1 MTRLFRNT
9 KMQLYTYNRSTA
21 AYRVRIALNYKNIEH
36 QLIPVNL
43 LAGKHLDEDYK
54 KHNQQARVP
63 TLVDGDFEVGQSSA
77 ILEYLEEKFPEPALL
92 PKDLQ
97 ARAWIRYLSQIIIS
111 DMHPLNNVGVLNYL
125 KGSGNFD
132 ATQIKSW
139 YHHWLRLGFD
149 TLENILSQHAH
160 CKNFC
165 WGNTPTFADLCLIPQ
180 VYNAYRFEFPMKNY
194 PTLRRI
200 NEYCLTLPYFEKAR
214 PENQPDYSPN
224 SIK

>member
-1 MTRLFRNT
+1 
-9 KMQLYTYNRSTA
+9 MQLYTYNRSTA
-21 AYRVRIALNYKNIEH
+21 AYRVRIALNYKNIDH

-54 KHNQQARVP
+54 KHNRQARVP
-63 TLVDGDFEVGQSSA
+63 TLVDGGFEVGQSSA
-77 ILEYLEEKFPEPALL
+77 ILEYLEEKFPKPALL

-111 DMHPLNNVGVLNYL
+111 DMHPLNNVSVLNYL
-125 KGSGNFD
+125 KGTGNFD
-132 ATQIKSW
+132 AAQIKNW

-149 TLENILSQHAH
+149 TLEKILSQHPQ

-180 VYNAYRFEFPMKNY
+180 VYNAYRFEFPMENY

-200 NEYCLTLPYFEKAR
+200 NDYCLALPYVEKAR
-214 PENQPDYSPN
+214 PENQSDF
-224 SIK
+224 I